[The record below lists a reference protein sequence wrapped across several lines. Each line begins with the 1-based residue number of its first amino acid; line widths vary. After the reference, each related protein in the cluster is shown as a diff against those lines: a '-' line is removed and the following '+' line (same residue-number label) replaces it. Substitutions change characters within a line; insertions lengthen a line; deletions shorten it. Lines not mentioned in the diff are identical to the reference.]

1 MLTYYKRNSS
11 NTYQPTAPP
20 TPHPSHGGEGGL
32 VGTWFVLMRSY
43 YLLLERV
50 RASMEH
56 SSDSSLQTR
65 YTIIV
70 PPYLSLSSYLELGAK
85 AHEN

>member
-1 MLTYYKRNSS
+1 M
-11 NTYQPTAPP
+11 
-20 TPHPSHGGEGGL
+20 
-32 VGTWFVLMRSY
+32 GTWFVLMRSY

>member
-1 MLTYYKRNSS
+1 M
-11 NTYQPTAPP
+11 
-20 TPHPSHGGEGGL
+20 
-32 VGTWFVLMRSY
+32 GTWFVLMRSY

-85 AHEN
+85 AHGRAVSCKWSVRSGPDWQLPERMQVTREHSEQW